1 MFELTEEEKLIKDT
15 AREFAETKLAERAV
29 EYDKREE
36 FPFENYTDLGELG
49 FMGTL
54 VPEAYGGSEL
64 GDFVLAM
71 VVEEVARVCAST
83 AVALSVHSSLVCR
96 LIVMF
101 GTEQQKKK
109 YLPKLATGEHIGA
122 YVITEPDIGSDA
134 AGIQSSAVLDGD
146 NYILNGQ
153 KSWIST
159 GAQSKCMIAFARTS
173 KEGKPKDG
181 ITAFIIEPD
190 FEGFAVGKQ
199 EKKMGMRASGTCQ
212 LVFENMKVPVENVLG
227 EVNGGFKI
235 MMIGLDGGRI
245 GIAAQALG
253 IAQAAFEAAVK
264 YSQERKQFGK
274 FIGEFQGIKVKIA
287 NMATRVEA
295 ARLLVYD
302 AAKLKD
308 QGKPHT
314 VQASM
319 AKLFA
324 SETANYCANEALQ
337 IHGGVGYTKEFP
349 VERYFRDAKVT
360 EIYEGTSEIQR
371 LVIAKHFLTELKS
384 QRGLR

>member
-1 MFELTEEEKLIKDT
+1 MFELTEEEKLIRDT
-15 AREFAETKLAERAV
+15 AREFAETKLTDRAV

-36 FPFENYTDLGELG
+36 FPSENYTELGELG
-49 FMGTL
+49 FMGIL

-71 VVEEVARVCAST
+71 VVEQVSRVCAST

-101 GTEQQKKK
+101 GTDQQKAK
-109 YLPKLATGEHIGA
+109 YLPKLATGEYIGA
-122 YVITEPDIGSDA
+122 YVITEPDTGSDA
-134 AGIQSSAVLDGD
+134 ASIQASAMRDG
-146 NYILNGQ
+146 NYYILNGQ

-181 ITAFIIEPD
+181 ITAFIIEPG
-190 FEGFAVGKQ
+190 FEGFSVGKQ
-199 EKKMGMRASGTCQ
+199 EKKMGIRASGTCQ
-212 LVFENMKVPVENVLG
+212 LIFEDMKVPVENVLG
-227 EVNGGFKI
+227 EVNGGFKV

-287 NMATRVEA
+287 NMATRVAA

-308 QGKPHT
+308 QGRPHC
-314 VQASM
+314 VEASM

-324 SETANYCANEALQ
+324 SETANYCATEAVQ

-371 LVIAKHFLTELKS
+371 LVIARHFLTELN
-384 QRGLR
+384 R

>member
-15 AREFAETKLAERAV
+15 AREFAQTKLAPRAA
-29 EYDKREE
+29 EYDQKEE
-36 FPFENYTDLGELG
+36 FPWENYAGLAELG
-49 FMGTL
+49 FMGIL
-54 VPEAYGGSEL
+54 VPEEYGGSAL

-71 VVEEVARVCAST
+71 VVEEVARACAST

-96 LIVMF
+96 LIAMF
-101 GTEQQKKK
+101 GTQEQKTK
-109 YLPKLATGEHIGA
+109 YLPKLASGEHIGA

-134 AGIQSSAVLDGD
+134 ASIQCSAVKDGD
-146 NYILNGQ
+146 YYVLNGQ

-159 GAQSKCMIAFARTS
+159 GAQSKCMVAFARTS
-173 KEGKPKDG
+173 KTEAPKDG

-199 EKKMGMRASGTCQ
+199 EKKMGIRASGTCQ
-212 LVFENMKVPVENVLG
+212 LIFENMKVPVENILG
-227 EVNGGFKI
+227 EVDGGFKI

-253 IAQAAFEAAVK
+253 IAQACLDASLK
-264 YSQERKQFGK
+264 YAQERKQFGK
-274 FIGEFQGIKVKIA
+274 FIGEFQGIRVKIA
-287 NMATRVEA
+287 DMAMRIA
-295 ARLLVYD
+295 ASRLLVYT
-302 AAKLKD
+302 AARLKD

-314 VQASM
+314 VEASM
-319 AKLFA
+319 AKLHA
-324 SETANYCANEALQ
+324 SETANYCATEAVQ

-371 LVIAKHFLTELKS
+371 LVISRHFLTELAK
-384 QRGLR
+384 

>member
-1 MFELTEEEKLIKDT
+1 MFELTEEEKLIRDT
-15 AREFAETKLAERAV
+15 AREFAETRLTDRAV

-36 FPFENYTDLGELG
+36 FPWENYTELGELG
-49 FMGTL
+49 FMGIL
-54 VPEAYGGSEL
+54 VPEEYGGSDL
-64 GDFVLAM
+64 GDFVLVM
-71 VVEEVARVCAST
+71 VIEEVSRVCAST

-96 LIVMF
+96 LIAMF
-101 GTEQQKKK
+101 GTDKQKAK

-122 YVITEPDIGSDA
+122 YVVTEPDAGSDA
-134 AGIQSSAVLDGD
+134 ASIQTSAVRNGD
-146 NYILNGQ
+146 YYLLNGQ

-159 GAQSKCMIAFARTS
+159 GAQSKCMVAFARTS

-181 ITAFIIEPD
+181 ITAFIIEPE
-190 FEGFAVGKQ
+190 FEGFSVGKQ
-199 EKKMGMRASGTCQ
+199 EKKLGIRASGTCQ
-212 LVFENMKVPVENVLG
+212 LVFEDMKVPAENVLG

-235 MMIGLDGGRI
+235 MMLGLDGGRI

-253 IAQAAFEAAVK
+253 IAQACLDASIK

-274 FIGEFQGIKVKIA
+274 FIGKFQGIKVKIA
-287 NMATRVEA
+287 NMATRIA
-295 ARLLVYD
+295 ASRLLVYN

-314 VQASM
+314 VEASM
-319 AKLFA
+319 AKLYA
-324 SETANYCANEALQ
+324 AETANYCATEAVQ

-371 LVIAKHFLTELKS
+371 LVIAKHFLTELN
-384 QRGLR
+384 R